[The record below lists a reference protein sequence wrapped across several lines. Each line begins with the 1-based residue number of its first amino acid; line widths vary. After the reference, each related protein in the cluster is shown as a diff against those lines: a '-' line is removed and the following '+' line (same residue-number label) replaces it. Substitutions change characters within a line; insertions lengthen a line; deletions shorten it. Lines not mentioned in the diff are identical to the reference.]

1 MTISKPVSVS
11 AVTELHFSPESKD
24 DLMDIK
30 RYITEEFDSPIAANN
45 TLKKILMLDSK
56 QILFG
61 DLPNVH

>member
-1 MTISKPVSVS
+1 
-11 AVTELHFSPESKD
+11 
-24 DLMDIK
+24 MDIK

-61 DLPNVH
+61 DLPDVH